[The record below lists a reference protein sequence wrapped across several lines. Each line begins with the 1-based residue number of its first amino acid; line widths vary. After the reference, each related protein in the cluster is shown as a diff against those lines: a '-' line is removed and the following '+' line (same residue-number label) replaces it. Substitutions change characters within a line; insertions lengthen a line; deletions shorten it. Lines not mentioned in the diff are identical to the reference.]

1 MRHFV
6 WSDDFAA
13 ARNHSFSQCAM
24 DWVIWLDG
32 DDVISPENQSRIL
45 DLKRNMLDDELEAI
59 YLRYVYPPFEQ
70 WRERMARRDLFV
82 KKLAW
87 KQPIHEVIDGIDARK
102 VRYFG
107 EIAILHDTP
116 PDRHALKKDRNI
128 SILRKHYASGA
139 TDDRSLFV
147 YAVECL
153 HSLLKEEG
161 EQVLDRFFHQV
172 KFSEYRYEIC
182 CKMYSFYAQFGELER
197 AVGALSRA
205 IAEDPGRAEA
215 YYRLGRHLS
224 DKADRRPRLFRSD
237 DRQHDPDPKIGPRK
251 RRPTPGPWEALC
263 RAQFRL
269 GNLAAARGLAAEA
282 LARKAPDAKWL
293 GELARSEEPGPA
305 RELLPPQ
312 WRMDGRQPRQRR
324 AALDD
329 RSDPRRERLRPRA
342 DHRGSERVRPIVV
355 AARRRP
361 MGAGSGRGRL
371 GDVGSVSLP
380 PSAHPCDEA
389 PCGIAW
395 RVINLARC
403 DLRDQDGARIHVG
416 GALLD
421 FRVGRHRACRSSFQ
435 S

>member
-1 MRHFV
+1 MTTLSLAMIVRNEGATIERALNSARPFADEMIVVDTGSTDDTVAKARAMGAQVRHFV

-45 DLKRNMLDDELEAI
+45 DLKRNVLDDELEAI

-82 KKLAW
+82 KKKLAW

-172 KFSEYRYEIC
+172 KFSEYRYEIY
-182 CKMYSFYAQFGELER
+182 CKMYSFYAHFGELER

-224 DKADRRPRLFRSD
+224 DKADRPAAAIPLLTTASMIPIPQD
-237 DRQHDPDPKIGPRK
+237 G
-251 RRPTPGPWEALC
+251 TPEAEAYAHGPWEALC

-269 GNLAAARGLAAEA
+269 GNLAAARSLAAEA

-312 WRMDGRQPRQRR
+312 WREWTEGNLGKGVPRWTIVRILEENGFGPGQIIE
-324 AALDD
+324 ALRGFD
-329 RSDPRRERLRPRA
+329 RS
-342 DHRGSERVRPIVV
+342 S
-355 AARRRP
+355 
-361 MGAGSGRGRL
+361 
-371 GDVGSVSLP
+371 
-380 PSAHPCDEA
+380 
-389 PCGIAW
+389 
-395 RVINLARC
+395 
-403 DLRDQDGARIHVG
+403 
-416 GALLD
+416 
-421 FRVGRHRACRSSFQ
+421 
-435 S
+435 